1 MHTPDFYRI
10 IDAEIE
16 GILVKYKEDRFL
28 QRPPN
33 HQDNQKAYALLI
45 WFLEFYGKIYSYT
58 DFITEGEDDSSCDIV
73 FDKTNHLGERVFYVV
88 QSKWN
93 NHKNSGGKT
102 SSDEIKK
109 ALSDFKTVLRGE
121 KQTGNEKL
129 KGQLENL
136 QAHLR
141 TNGEMKF
148 IFLTLSQYQG
158 GSDDNIEA
166 FLDKDDKIKFEVIDI
181 DRIKADYID
190 RYYKLIDPVNPLEK
204 YISPEES
211 PISLE
216 FAQPAGHFIK
226 IEKPYEAYLTLLRP
240 KMIYELF
247 EKYGFALYFKNVRN
261 PLLQSQ
267 FNQEIE
273 TTALEEPQLF
283 WYYNNGITAI
293 TLNIPP
299 IGKNAKLVVLTGLQ
313 IINGAQTVYAI
324 YRAYKSASPAK
335 RAIMDANS
343 FVTLRL
349 MQSGGKKFDL
359 NVTRFTNSQN
369 PVTDRDFWA
378 NDDIQVKLQN
388 DSFQTAVWYEKRR
401 GEFRNVPE
409 HIQVVSNE
417 EFARLILCYHLQEP
431 HWFFTKGSEKLFFVS
446 QNDHKGGLYEK
457 IFAPDLSYEDLL
469 AAHYADEMFI
479 RYQSISRRWDLRLLV
494 VGLLKS
500 ALGKYFK
507 AKYNNSQINTSK
519 KIVEL
524 FEKNE
529 TATIYKTVQFLI
541 NFIDELMDQNILLI
555 WQEDGFNKIKN
566 LLTDYDLKIEEI
578 ENIELPVPNLSAGK
592 HAGDGRP
599 DDRI

>member
-1 MHTPDFYRI
+1 MHTLDFYRI
-10 IDAEIE
+10 IDTEIE
-16 GILVKYKEDRFL
+16 EVLEKYKEDRFL
-28 QRPPN
+28 QRHKGHRN
-33 HQDNQKAYALLI
+33 NQKAYSLLI

-58 DFITEGEDDSSCDIV
+58 DFITDGEDDSSCDIV
-73 FDKTNHLGERVFYVV
+73 FEKTNHLGERVFYVV

-93 NHKNSGGKT
+93 NQKNSTGKT

-109 ALSDFKTVLRGE
+109 ALSDFRTVLRGE
-121 KQTGNEKL
+121 KQTINEKL
-129 KGQLENL
+129 QGQLLKL
-136 QAHLR
+136 QDHLR
-141 TNGEMKF
+141 ANGEVKF

-158 GSDDNIEA
+158 GADHNIEA

-190 RYYKLIDPVNPLEK
+190 RHYKLIDPINPLEK

-211 PISLE
+211 PITLE
-216 FAQPAGHFIK
+216 FAQSAGHFIK

-247 EKYGFALYFKNVRN
+247 EKYGFALFFKNVRN

-273 TTALEEPQLF
+273 KTAIEEPQLF

-293 TLNIPP
+293 TLDIPP
-299 IGKNAKLVVLTGLQ
+299 IGKNAKQVVLTGLQ

-324 YRAYKSASPAK
+324 HRAYKNASPAK

-349 MQSGGKKFDL
+349 MQSGGKNFDL

-378 NDDIQVKLQN
+378 NDYIQVKLQN
-388 DSFQTAVWYEKRR
+388 ASFQTSVWYEKRR
-401 GEFRNVPE
+401 GEFRKVPE

-417 EFARLILCYHLQEP
+417 EFARLILAYHLQEP
-431 HWFFTKGSEKLFFVS
+431 YLISHRTSKQFFIS
-446 QNDHKGGLYEK
+446 QNDHKEGLYEM

-469 AAHYADEMFI
+469 AAHYI
-479 RYQSISRRWDLRLLV
+479 RTSVSEIGLYTFRLYLIL
-494 VGLLKS
+494 GLFKS
-500 ALGKYFK
+500 AF
-507 AKYNNSQINTSK
+507 AKYLTIKRNSPEIKTSS

-524 FEKNE
+524 FEKGD
-529 TATIYKTVQFLI
+529 TGPIYQTIIFLNNFLAAKT
-541 NFIDELMDQNILLI
+541 DQRDIML
-555 WQEDGFNKIKN
+555 EDDFEKIKD
-566 LLTDYDLKIEEI
+566 LLAEYELKIEEI
-578 ENIELPVPNLSAGK
+578 ENIELPMLKDAPGLDLGNRTS
-592 HAGDGRP
+592 DE
-599 DDRI
+599 